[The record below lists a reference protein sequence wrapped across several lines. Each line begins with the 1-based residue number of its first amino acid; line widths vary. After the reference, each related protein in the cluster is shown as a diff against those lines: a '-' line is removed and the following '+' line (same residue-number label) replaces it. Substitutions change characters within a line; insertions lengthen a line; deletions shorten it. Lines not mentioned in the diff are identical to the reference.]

1 MIRKAQYNICLI
13 LFLTLSSIT
22 LAKPTI
28 IHNIKGYSLTQDSKV
43 QFQAIAFENDMI
55 LKTGNY
61 ELLTELFPDSEIIDG
76 QGKTMLPA
84 LQDSMVHLQRP
95 IQDKLMLDL
104 SHTKSKQEV
113 LNTIKKHAKE
123 YPDDKWIKGF
133 GWDYTQWKNKSLPTS
148 KDLDDLEI
156 KKNIY
161 LLSKDYRVVWLNK
174 FAINKTRI
182 MSLRDS
188 PFDGLVLV
196 DEQKKHTGI
205 YVDSAINYIEDNLQ
219 VNRPQEFYH
228 SMLESLNKIASN
240 GLGTIVESEI
250 EFKPLNIIKS
260 FLRQNK
266 LPVRVNSNILYSDHK
281 FKWSMKYTPY
291 HDEQMFLHTHD
302 IKYILKDRFLAEGYN
317 LPLRP
322 DNNHDIIVK
331 MIEDNLD
338 NNWQASF
345 QVNNEKELANALN
358 ILNNIEIGD
367 RNIRNKL
374 EFSKTFTTKQ
384 FPKQKNPLVLAMQ
397 PEMILKALKTNQSG
411 KLSGWQNL
419 QNKNIKLVVGS
430 NYPYSDS
437 INPFAGLHKL
447 VNPPQSSEK
456 LSRVQAL
463 SLYTL
468 NSAYANRQE
477 NYLGN
482 LEADKLAD
490 FILIDNDY
498 FEVKSSEIKNI
509 NVLETWVGGRKVF
522 DSSEGTNPTLEK

>member
-1 MIRKAQYNICLI
+1 MSRKTQHLI
-13 LFLTLSSIT
+13 WLVLFLIQCSIT
-22 LAKPTI
+22 FAKPTI
-28 IHNIKGYSLTQDSKV
+28 IHNIKGYSLSQDSKI

-61 ELLTELFPDSEIIDG
+61 DQLIQMFPDSKVIDG

-84 LQDSMVHLQRP
+84 LQDAMVHLQRP
-95 IQDKLMLDL
+95 IQNELMLDL
-104 SHTKSKQEV
+104 SQTKSKQEV
-113 LNTIKKHAKE
+113 LDTIKKHAEE
-123 YPDDKWIKGF
+123 YPDDEWIKGY
-133 GWDYTQWKNKSLPTS
+133 GWDYTQWKNKTLPSS
-148 KDLDDLEI
+148 KDLDDLEV

-161 LLSKDYRVVWLNK
+161 LLSKDYRVVWLGK

-182 MSLRDS
+182 RTLRDS
-188 PFDGLVLV
+188 PYDGLILV

-397 PEMILKALKTNQSG
+397 PEMILKTLKTNQSG

-419 QNKNIKLVVGS
+419 QNKNIKLVAGS

-509 NVLETWVGGRKVF
+509 KVLETWVGGRKVF